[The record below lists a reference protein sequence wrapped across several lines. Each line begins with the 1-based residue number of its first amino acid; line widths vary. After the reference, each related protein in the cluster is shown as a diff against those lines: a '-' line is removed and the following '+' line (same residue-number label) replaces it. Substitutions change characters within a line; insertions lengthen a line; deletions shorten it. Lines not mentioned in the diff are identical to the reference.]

1 MTRAADALTWLPS
14 GSETSNWFGPV
25 ERFRVGETEFHCSF
39 DHGSRVDRFFICK
52 HRRLVEDYLA
62 VFDDFPG
69 ANVVE
74 LGIMDGGSVALAA
87 LAATPRKLVALEL
100 DENRVAALDELIERA
115 GLTER
120 IRPYYGVDQ
129 ADRAR
134 LGAVID
140 DEFAGQQL
148 DLVIDDASHRLEE
161 TRASFE
167 TLFPRVRPGGLFLI
181 EDWNWQHRM
190 AMAAAA
196 TLADPN
202 SRARAKL
209 ERRMRE
215 ESTANPGTSDEA
227 PATPAAEPA
236 DPPLSRLII
245 ELVLAQAESDEFLS
259 EVAVSPWWIGIR
271 RGPGDLDHVSFRLS
285 DLYTDHLGLLP
296 G

>member
-1 MTRAADALTWLPS
+1 MMRASDALTWLPS
-14 GSETSNWFGPV
+14 GAETSNWFGPV
-25 ERFRVGETEFHCSF
+25 ERFRVGEIEFHCSF
-39 DHGSRVDRFFICK
+39 EHGSKPDRFFICK
-52 HRRLVEDYLA
+52 HRQLVEDYLA

-87 LAATPRKLVALEL
+87 MTASPGKLVALEL
-100 DENRVAALDELIERA
+100 DESRVDALDALIERL
-115 GLTER
+115 GLSER
-120 IRPYYGVDQ
+120 VRTYYGVDQ
-129 ADRAR
+129 ADDTRLRA
-134 LGAVID
+134 VVD
-140 DEFAGQQL
+140 DEFKEQQL
-148 DLVIDDASHRLEE
+148 DLVIDDASHRLDE

-167 TLFPRVRPGGLFLI
+167 TLFPRLRPGGLFLI

-209 ERRMRE
+209 ERRLRE
-215 ESTANPGTSDEA
+215 ESAGET
-227 PATPAAEPA
+227 PAPAAEPSA
-236 DPPLSRLII
+236 PPLSRLII

-259 EVAVSPWWIGIR
+259 EVTVSPWWVGIR
-271 RGPGDLDHVSFRLS
+271 RGSGDLDPLTFRLS

-296 G
+296 Q